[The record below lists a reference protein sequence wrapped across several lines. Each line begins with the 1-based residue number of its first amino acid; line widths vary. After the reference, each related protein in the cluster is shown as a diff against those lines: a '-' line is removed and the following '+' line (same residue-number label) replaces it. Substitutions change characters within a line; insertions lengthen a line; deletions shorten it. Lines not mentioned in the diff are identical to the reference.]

1 MKTLLLIFT
10 ALLTFN
16 TVAQSDYEEYRK
28 GRFWG
33 KAPISEEEQEQIDK
47 WTPDPLPTVPAMMK
61 MHPDQIR
68 ELEQLCL
75 GNGGLF
81 STQHC

>member
-47 WTPDPLPTVPAMMK
+47 EKESSQMNNDILYYYSVFYGDLTKNWIN
-61 MHPDQIR
+61 IR
-68 ELEQLCL
+68 
-75 GNGGLF
+75 N
-81 STQHC
+81 